1 MCRVNIIW
9 AGKSLEFEFIT
20 VDCKNKRFEMEMERY
35 KAENADEIIWLRL
48 NRLKSSKL
56 CEKLIRTK
64 LQKEN
69 RELSEQVIVDK
80 SVGLSA
86 AIQSAIGYWDG
97 TAGSS
102 NAIVVTYYRCG
113 DYG

>member
-1 MCRVNIIW
+1 
-9 AGKSLEFEFIT
+9 
-20 VDCKNKRFEMEMERY
+20 MEMERY